1 MKKLMLGMLMISSQ
15 QIATAQ
21 FIISGTVRSKEPES
35 PVANATV
42 ELNDAAVA
50 ITKEDGSFQVTVSK
64 KGLYT
69 IRITAVG
76 YAAWKQ
82 QITIA
87 DKETTFA
94 VLLNNQTLFLQP
106 VEIMAIRASDR
117 MPFAKT
123 NLNKTEIE
131 KMNTG
136 VDLPFI
142 INQTPSVVV
151 NSDAGNGIGYTGLRI
166 RGSDATRINMTLN
179 GIPYNDA
186 ESQGLFFVNLPDFSS
201 SVNSIQIQRGVGTS
215 SNGAGAFGATLNLS
229 TNEFIE
235 KPYTELNNGYGS
247 FNSLRHTLKA
257 GTGLIAKHFTVDTRI
272 SLINSNGFIDR
283 ASTNLRSAYLS
294 AAYIN
299 PKTSIRFNM
308 FGGKEK
314 TYQAWNGIPEAKLK
328 GNDSLLMI
336 HYQNNAGSLYK
347 TKEDSI
353 NLFSANNRT
362 YNSFLYNNQ
371 TDNYRQNHYQFFVNH
386 QFTKEWSMNTSF
398 FVTRGLGYYEEQK
411 IKETLSDYGLNNPA
425 ESNLVRRLWL
435 NNWFY
440 GTVFS
445 VQYKKEKHQL
455 SVGGT
460 ATNYNGKH
468 YGEIIQSEIVVP
480 ENYRWYDLTAS
491 KQDFSTY
498 TKYQFRITP
507 RWEAFAD
514 LQYRNVNYRINGFRK
529 NPTIKFS
536 NQFKFIN
543 PKIGISYANS
553 SGLSGFA
560 SFSVGNKEP
569 NRDDFEANTN
579 QQPTHETLY
588 DVELNAEYRQK
599 KFSAAITAYYMYYK
613 NQLILT
619 GKINDVGAYARIN
632 IPNSYRAGVE
642 LQGTAK
648 PSAWFNASANLTLSQ
663 NRVLNFTEY
672 TDDYDNGGQKQNF
685 FTSSTLSFSPA
696 VIAGATI
703 NFIPVKHGEIRLL
716 NKYVSRQ
723 YLDNT
728 GNKARSINPF
738 LVNDLAVSYAVK
750 TKLVKEIIFN
760 LQLSNILNRKYEANG
775 YTYNYIYGAQTIV
788 ENFYYPMA
796 GVNFMIGMN
805 VKF

>member
-1 MKKLMLGMLMISSQ
+1 MKKLMLGMLVILSQ
-15 QIATAQ
+15 QISMAQ
-21 FIISGTVRSKEPES
+21 FKLSGTVNNSGSKTAI
-35 PVANATV
+35 VNATV
-42 ELNDAAVA
+42 ELNNAAIT
-50 ITKEDGSFQVTVSK
+50 ITKEDGSFNMSVAK
-64 KGLYT
+64 KGSYT

-76 YAAWKQ
+76 YKTWQ
-82 QITIA
+82 QQVTIEE
-87 DKETTFA
+87 KET
-94 VLLNNQTLFLQP
+94 LLSVYLENQALFLQP
-106 VEIMAIRASDR
+106 VEIMAIRAGDR

-123 NLNKTEIE
+123 NMNKADIE

-201 SVNSIQIQRGVGTS
+201 SVSSIQIQRGVGTS

-229 TNEFIE
+229 TNEFHE

-247 FNSLRHTLKA
+247 FNSFRHTLKA

-272 SLINSNGFIDR
+272 SFINSNGFIDR
-283 ASTNLRSAYLS
+283 ASSDLRSAYFS
-294 AAYIN
+294 AAYITQ
-299 PKTSIRFNM
+299 KTSVRFNM

-314 TYQAWNGIPEAKLK
+314 TYQAWNGIPEAKLN

-336 HYQNNAGSLYK
+336 HYQNNAGTLYK

-362 YNSFLYNNQ
+362 YNSFLYKNQ
-371 TDNYRQNHYQFFVNH
+371 TDNYRQNHYQFFFNH
-386 QFTKEWSMNTSF
+386 QLNNAWNINTAF
-398 FVTRGLGYYEEQK
+398 FVTRGLGYYEEFK
-411 IKETLSDYGLNNPA
+411 TKETLSDYGLNNTS
-425 ESNLVRRLWL
+425 ESDIVRQLWL

-445 VQYKKEKHQL
+445 AQYKKEKHQL
-455 SVGGT
+455 SIGGT
-460 ATNYNGKH
+460 VTEYKGKH
-468 YGEIIQSEIVVP
+468 YGDIIKSEIPVP
-480 ENYRWYDLTAS
+480 ANYRWYNLTAS
-491 KQDFSTY
+491 KKDVSVY
-498 TKYQFRITP
+498 TKYQYRITP
-507 RWEAFAD
+507 RWEVFAD
-514 LQYRNVNYRINGFRK
+514 MQYRNVNYHINGFRK
-529 NPTIKFS
+529 NPTLKFS
-536 NQFKFIN
+536 NQFHFLN
-543 PKIGISYANS
+543 PKLGISYANS
-553 SGLSGFA
+553 SGLIGFA

-579 QQPTHETLY
+579 QRPKHETLY
-588 DVELNAEYRQK
+588 DVELNTEYRQPK
-599 KFSAAITAYYMYYK
+599 YSFGITAYYMLYK

-632 IPNSYRAGVE
+632 IPKSYRAGIE
-642 LQGTAK
+642 LQGSAK
-648 PSAWFNASANLTLSQ
+648 PIAWFNASANLTLSQ

-672 TDDYDNGGQKQNF
+672 ADDYDNGGQKENF
-685 FTSSTLSFSPA
+685 FASSTLSFSPA
-696 VIAGATI
+696 AVAGATFT
-703 NFIPVKHGEIRLL
+703 FIPVKNGEVRLL

-728 GNKARSINPF
+728 SNKTRSIDPF
-738 LVNDLAVSYAVK
+738 FVNDLALSYSVK
-750 TKLVKEIIFN
+750 TKRMKEIVFN
-760 LQLSNILNRKYEANG
+760 LQLNNILNRQYEANG
-775 YTYNYIYGAQTIV
+775 YTYNYIYGGQTIA

-796 GVNFMIGMN
+796 GRNFMIGMN
-805 VKF
+805 VKL